1 MGRTGRLVCVQ
12 EAPATG
18 SWGQSVITAVAVEG
32 FELLDAQ
39 PALVAADPIPVPYAR
54 RSRTRRLPSV
64 ERIAAAMRSVVA
76 A

>member
-1 MGRTGRLVCVQ
+1 VCVQ
-12 EAPATG
+12 EAPPNG

-54 RSRTRRLPSV
+54 TLEEATLPSV
-64 ERIAAAMRSVVA
+64 ARIADAVRSVA
-76 A
+76 AA